1 MVVDVCFSKPDA
13 DDPLIRNC
21 LDVGKDCRTS
31 NLSHTEN
38 LACRAD
44 ALIHGLSGLSGES
57 AIQGAR
63 CLLHSDSTYVMAQL
77 IGFNAWQAYQMMI
90 YNEATDQ
97 SEYTAFNQQGL
108 QILSDTE
115 VEQCRDHWGSKMP
128 NKCLILTSELNGIY
142 KFNYYTG
149 GMLLHL
155 HARFSPTGQEPPP
168 ANFPTSYFSSE
179 NLPYENLL
187 TNFRAWVFN
196 ERLDACAAGIT
207 KNLNTP
213 NKKPGSCEE
222 LTYTLTSP
230 MSFFS
235 LGFSKLA
242 IPFVTQLGTLILE
255 DRKKDGFSSDVLAN
269 NTSFKNYIL
278 PHDIAYAKMGIFLHT
293 LADRYSHHMCTDNSY
308 FYREADGNYTSYYSP
323 TDCAQGSHFLWHVW
337 EQGTNQSTANLAIEH
352 QTMRPAL
359 EAVYEQLIDYAHY
372 QKIPINPKLN
382 KQTIIDELIVVLQTL
397 DPTERLNQM
406 VNLTEHYQL
415 LPLPGHGSMAKETPE
430 AWLKRA
436 GAPV

>member
-1 MVVDVCFSKPDA
+1 M
-13 DDPLIRNC
+13 
-21 LDVGKDCRTS
+21 
-31 NLSHTEN
+31 
-38 LACRAD
+38 
-44 ALIHGLSGLSGES
+44 
-57 AIQGAR
+57 
-63 CLLHSDSTYVMAQL
+63 
-77 IGFNAWQAYQMMI
+77 
-90 YNEATDQ
+90 
-97 SEYTAFNQQGL
+97 
-108 QILSDTE
+108 
-115 VEQCRDHWGSKMP
+115 
-128 NKCLILTSELNGIY
+128 
-142 KFNYYTG
+142 
-149 GMLLHL
+149 
-155 HARFSPTGQEPPP
+155 
-168 ANFPTSYFSSE
+168 
-179 NLPYENLL
+179 
-187 TNFRAWVFN
+187 
-196 ERLDACAAGIT
+196 
-207 KNLNTP
+207 
-213 NKKPGSCEE
+213 
-222 LTYTLTSP
+222 
-230 MSFFS
+230 
-235 LGFSKLA
+235 
-242 IPFVTQLGTLILE
+242 E